1 MSVPKKV
8 PIFPVIPTLLQNAPA
23 PTAKLLSGEK
33 SKTFPSYPHP
43 M

>member
-8 PIFPVIPTLLQNAPA
+8 HIFPVIPILLQNAPA
-23 PTAKLLSGEK
+23 PTAKLPSGEK
-33 SKTFPSYPHP
+33 SNTFPSYSHP